1 MDQKEKARAFREL
14 HNPGNPFVLPN
25 AYDVGSAKMFAALGA
40 QAVATTSAGFAFTL
54 GQPDGA
60 VVTRDQMLDHCEDVV
75 RAINLPVSADLE
87 NGYAHDP
94 DGVAECVELA
104 AEVGL
109 VGCTLEDTTMD
120 SAQPSYDFDVAVER
134 MRVAVETAEALPF
147 DFTICAR
154 ADGVMIGA
162 YDVEEAIRRLQAFEE
177 VGAHCVYCPM
187 PPSMD
192 DLAKI
197 CASVSVPV
205 NALCAG
211 RFTKFSQSDFGKIGV
226 GRISIGSALSRVTH
240 KLVNDI
246 GDAMINKGDFSALAL
261 AMNGDQVDAMLKKG
275 SA

>member
-1 MDQKEKARAFREL
+1 
-14 HNPGNPFVLPN
+14 
-25 AYDVGSAKMFAALGA
+25 
-40 QAVATTSAGFAFTL
+40 
-54 GQPDGA
+54 
-60 VVTRDQMLDHCEDVV
+60 V
-75 RAINLPVSADLE
+75 RAIDLPVSADLE

-120 SAQPSYDFDVAVER
+120 AAQPSYDFDVAVER
-134 MRVAVETAEALPF
+134 MRVAVETAEALPI

-154 ADGVMIGA
+154 ADGVLIGA

-197 CASVSVPV
+197 CASVSIPV

-211 RFTKFSQSDFGKIGV
+211 KFTKHSKADFAKIGV
-226 GRISIGSALSRVTH
+226 ARISIGSALARVTH
-240 KLVNDI
+240 KFIHDI
-246 GDAMINKGDFSALAL
+246 GDAMINSGDFSALAL
-261 AMNGDQVDAMLKKG
+261 AMNGNKVDDLLKRG
-275 SA
+275 GV